1 MVKMIDLSESAV
13 KLLKLKT
20 APQTISGG
28 DRCPA
33 LSRVQPRLSNIWP
46 HQNLWRYPF
55 FQKGSRREDIL
66 YERSNSR

>member
-33 LSRVQPRLSNIWP
+33 LSRVQPRLSNI
-46 HQNLWRYPF
+46 
-55 FQKGSRREDIL
+55 
-66 YERSNSR
+66 